1 MSGKFIQ
8 LVELGTFLTNI
19 KTWVTENFVDL
30 ISFNTWKNTIKAIA
44 TSGNASDVSISDS
57 GSYFDSTN
65 VEGALQELGADL
77 ASSIE
82 AGEVTLEVKG
92 TPNTGYLKSYTIK
105 QGGVSIG
112 DIDIPK
118 DLVVTGGSVVTG
130 TWNNG
135 VFTEDQVQPGSGSGK
150 ALKLSIANQTGPVY
164 INVADLVDVYTASPG
179 AAKIQLAISAG
190 NVISASVV
198 AGSIE
203 KTDLVQAVQTSLGK
217 ADTALQPEDIV
228 IATNADINALFAS

>member
-150 ALKLSIANQTGPVY
+150 ALKLSIANQTSPVY
-164 INVADLVDVYTASPG
+164 INVADLVDVYTAAPG

-217 ADTALQPEDIV
+217 ADTALQPSDIV